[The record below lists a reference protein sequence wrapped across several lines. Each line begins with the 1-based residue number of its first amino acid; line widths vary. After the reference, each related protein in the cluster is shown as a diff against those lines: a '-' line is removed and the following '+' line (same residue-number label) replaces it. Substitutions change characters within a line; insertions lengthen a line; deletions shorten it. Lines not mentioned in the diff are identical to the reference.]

1 VGALLKDSG
10 RMVMSG
16 MRFACLIMVVAVA
29 ALGCAN
35 GRPKPV
41 TCAVIG
47 GIAGGVGGG
56 YVGAGRDTGS
66 DWDAAA
72 GGAAAGGIL
81 VGAAGYYLCKLAQ
94 VEEPPPP
101 PPPPPPPVVEEPPP
115 PVVEEVVAERI
126 VLRGVHFDFDKSDIR
141 PDAAV
146 ILDEAASMLS
156 GRPDISVRVQGHTD
170 ATGPEAYNEGLSER
184 RAASVREYLVDKGIA
199 ASRLTSAGFGESQ
212 PMATND
218 TREGRALNRRVEL
231 QVLE

>member
-1 VGALLKDSG
+1 
-10 RMVMSG
+10 MSG
-16 MRFACLIMVVAVA
+16 KRFACLIMVVAVA

-35 GRPKPV
+35 GRPKPL

-47 GIAGGVGGG
+47 GLAGGVGGG
-56 YVGAGRDTGS
+56 YAGAGLDSGS

-72 GGAAAGGIL
+72 GGAAVGGVVL
-81 VGAAGYYLCKLAQ
+81 GAAGYYLCKLVQ

-101 PPPPPPPVVEEPPP
+101 PPPPPVVEEE
-115 PVVEEVVAERI
+115 VVVVGEVVAERI
-126 VLRGVHFDFDKSDIR
+126 VLRGVNFDFDKSEIR

-156 GRPDISVRVQGHTD
+156 GRPDVAVRVEGYTD
-170 ATGPEAYNEGLSER
+170 ATGPEAYNQGLSER
-184 RAASVREYLVDKGIA
+184 RAASVRKYLVGNGIA

-212 PMATND
+212 PIGTND

>member
-1 VGALLKDSG
+1 
-10 RMVMSG
+10 
-16 MRFACLIMVVAVA
+16 MVVAVA

-35 GRPKPV
+35 GRPKPL

-47 GIAGGVGGG
+47 GLAGGVGGG
-56 YVGAGRDTGS
+56 FTGASLDKGS

-72 GGAAAGGIL
+72 GGAAVGGVVL
-81 VGAAGYYLCKLAQ
+81 GAAGYYLCKLVQ

-101 PPPPPPPVVEEPPP
+101 PPPAEPVVEEPLP

-126 VLRGVHFDFDKSDIR
+126 VLRGVNFDFDKWEIR

-146 ILDEAASMLS
+146 VLDQAASMLS
-156 GRPDISVRVQGHTD
+156 GRSDIAVRVEGHTD
-170 ATGPEAYNEGLSER
+170 ATGPEAYNQGLSER
-184 RAASVREYLVDKGIA
+184 RAASVRRYLSEGGLA

-212 PMATND
+212 PIATND

>member
-1 VGALLKDSG
+1 
-10 RMVMSG
+10 MSG
-16 MRFACLIMVVAVA
+16 KRFACLLMVVAVA

-35 GRPKPV
+35 GRPKPL

-47 GIAGGVGGG
+47 GLAGGVGGG
-56 YVGAGRDTGS
+56 FTGATLDKGS

-72 GGAAAGGIL
+72 GGAAVGGVVL
-81 VGAAGYYLCKLAQ
+81 GAAGYYLCKLVQ

-101 PPPPPPPVVEEPPP
+101 PPPAEPVVEEPLP

-126 VLRGVHFDFDKSDIR
+126 VLRGVNFDFDKWEIR

-146 ILDEAASMLS
+146 ILDEVVSILS
-156 GRPDISVRVQGHTD
+156 GGPGVKVRVEGHTD
-170 ATGPEAYNEGLSER
+170 ATGPEAYNQGLSER
-184 RAASVREYLVDKGIA
+184 RAASVRRYLAEGGIA

-212 PMATND
+212 PIATND

-231 QVLE
+231 KVLE